1 MRTVKENLC
10 KWIRVEWRTFLSKL
24 LGHPSI
30 PASLNPTIEKL
41 NWITQ
46 WILKRIIFKKKTL
59 NIYLVYI
66 GLSFCG
72 ESSYSGF
79 SASSPFPKWKSR
91 GKGQIIV
98 FRFVVQ
104 VDWSGKVQRAKIV
117 TRVMRVLQ
125 TKALTFSILSSLFP
139 VVDTYVRLTKDRIFS
154 MSPPISKRCLTL
166 I

>member
-1 MRTVKENLC
+1 MNEVIFFRNYWVTHQSRRHLIQQSGNK
-10 KWIRVEWRTFLSKL
+10 
-24 LGHPSI
+24 
-30 PASLNPTIEKL
+30 IER
-41 NWITQ
+41 TQ
-46 WILKRIIFKKKTL
+46 WILKRLILKKKKTL

-66 GLSFCG
+66 GLNFCG
-72 ESSYSGF
+72 ESSYNGF

-117 TRVMRVLQ
+117 TRGMRVLQ

-139 VVDTYVRLTKDRIFS
+139 VVDTYVGLTKDRIFS